1 MNSEYAKEFST
12 VDSTT
17 KTPSTASDLPKQT
30 TYVPQAYTKKAS
42 DSATLKT
49 GFKGTPPRKSVSAY
63 DIKYQ
68 RNINPFPMLGAYPDI
83 DSSYQEIKYDVPFR
97 GLHSEQ
103 DYCERV
109 DLYNIQNPDNMFKQ
123 KNFYTD
129 FPKRCTHTFIIIHP
143 YQYID
148 LPRARVMDRIGTVLM
163 TNSTVADAKDMV
175 RLFTMDYILI
185 FNRESIISTTE

>member
-12 VDSTT
+12 TE
-17 KTPSTASDLPKQT
+17 DLSEQT
-30 TYVPQAYTKKAS
+30 TYIPQGPPKKVSDPVAPKTK
-42 DSATLKT
+42 LK
-49 GFKGTPPRKSVSAY
+49 GAAPRKSVSAY

-68 RNINPFPMLGAYPDI
+68 KNINPFPMLGAYPDI

-97 GLHSEQ
+97 GLYSEQ

-129 FPKRCTHTFIIIHP
+129 FPKRCNNTYITIYP

-163 TNSTVADAKDMV
+163 TNATVAEAKDMV
-175 RLFTMDYILI
+175 SLSTMDYVLTS
-185 FNRESIISTTE
+185 NRESIILITG